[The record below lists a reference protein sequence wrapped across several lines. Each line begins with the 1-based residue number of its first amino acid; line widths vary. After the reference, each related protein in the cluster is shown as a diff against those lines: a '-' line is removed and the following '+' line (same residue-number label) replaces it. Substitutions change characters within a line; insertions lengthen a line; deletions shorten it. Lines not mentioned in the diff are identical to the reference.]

1 MMLAAERGLSVAKP
15 WGDSGRYDVAVEHE
29 GKFMRVQVKCTM
41 ARCGKGY
48 VCTFIRSGL
57 APYTAEELDFFA
69 IYVIPVDVWYIIPAE
84 VATLHKHNT
93 CCRRGSRGINT
104 RATLMPGIFCAGR
117 GGKRP
122 GQSKDSR

>member
-84 VATLHKHNT
+84 VATLHKHNILLSPRLKGHKYARYLDARHLLRGE
-93 CCRRGSRGINT
+93 RRK
-104 RATLMPGIFCAGR
+104 AAGA
-117 GGKRP
+117 K
-122 GQSKDSR
+122 